1 MQIYKF
7 KNIRFAA
14 PPVGDLRWAKPAPPP
29 TQSGIVD
36 GSVGNKCPQAA
47 IKGLNLVGTG
57 DNSPIASVID
67 NFIDTVIQPLFSG
80 GTEDCLFLDVFVP
93 GSAVRSP
100 STSSLPV
107 IHWFYGGGYVFGSKD
122 MLEDATLPFYDGTGM
137 IKQSGNNVI
146 YVASNYRL
154 GAFGFMAGTTMEN
167 EGLPNTGLW
176 DQRAAL
182 QWTQDNIHL
191 LGGDPTQ
198 VTAMGESAGAGS
210 ILHHII
216 AGGGTIK
223 PLFKRAIMQ
232 SVAFQPMWDRTGALE
247 DVYKQFE
254 AFAGCAGQGLAC
266 LRSAD
271 TSTLLSANTALNN
284 AVTDG
289 TFNVGP
295 AADGTFVRQL
305 PALELASGNYWTDI
319 DALLVSHTSNE
330 GTLFVDGHVA
340 TDAEFTA
347 FVAGLFPEV
356 SLHISQN
363 YALTHQAPVCQSR
376 RSPHR
381 HRNHVP
387 SSGRRQRHLRHRKRP
402 PAPLH
407 PRLLRD
413 LQLPLAGLQLRRQD
427 LQHAIRDAPR
437 LARHRPA
444 PDLLGHRPRKQRSGR
459 NPRSVAPGLLRLRG
473 SV

>member
-1 MQIYKF
+1 MSVFYAQITLLNMADQSMQIYKF

-36 GSVGNKCPQAA
+36 GSVGNKCPQAT

-57 DNSPIASVID
+57 DNSPVASVID
-67 NFIDTVIQPLFSG
+67 NFIDSVIQPLFSG
-80 GTEDCLFLDVFVP
+80 GAEDCLFLDVFVP
-93 GSAVRSP
+93 GSAMRSP

-154 GAFGFMAGTTMEN
+154 GAFGFIAGTTMEN
-167 EGLPNTGLW
+167 KGLPNAGLW

-182 QWTQDNIHL
+182 QWTQNNIHL

-198 VTAMGESAGAGS
+198 VTVMGESAGAGS
-210 ILHHII
+210 ILHHIT

-254 AFAGCAGQGLAC
+254 AFAGCTGQGLAC

-284 AVTDG
+284 AVADG

-305 PALELASGNYWTDI
+305 PALELASGNYWKDI
-319 DALLVSHTSNE
+319 DALLVSHTSDE
-330 GTLFVDGHVA
+330 ATLFVDGHVA

-347 FVAGLFPEV
+347 FIAGLFPEV

-363 YALTHQAPVCQSR
+363 YAPTHQARVRQSR
-376 RSPHR
+376 RPPHR

-402 PAPLH
+402 PARLH

-413 LQLPLAGLQLRRQD
+413 L
-427 LQHAIRDAPR
+427 
-437 LARHRPA
+437 
-444 PDLLGHRPRKQRSGR
+444 
-459 NPRSVAPGLLRLRG
+459 
-473 SV
+473 